1 MLINATHDYALR
13 MCCYLAR
20 KRRRESTRDIAEATG
35 VSRQFLT
42 QLAQPLRD
50 AGILDARVGK
60 GGGYMLAKDP
70 SEVSVL
76 DVMRA
81 VDEATAPEHPS
92 REAMY
97 VKRQLEDALECI
109 RLPEVM

>member
-13 MCCYLAR
+13 MCCFLAR
-20 KRRRESTRDIAEATG
+20 KGGSASSKEIAEATG
-35 VSRQFLT
+35 APRDYLIQI
-42 QLAQPLRD
+42 AQPLRD

-60 GGGYMLAKDP
+60 GGGYALASDP
-70 SEVSVL
+70 GEVSVL

-81 VDEATAPEHPS
+81 VAEATEPECLGE
-92 REAMY
+92 EAVY

>member
-20 KRRRESTRDIAEATG
+20 KGRRASTREIADASG
-35 VSRQFLT
+35 ASRQFLT

-50 AGILDARVGK
+50 AGIIDAKVGK
-60 GGGYMLAKDP
+60 GGGYTLAKDP
-70 SEVSVL
+70 GEVSVL
-76 DVMRA
+76 AVMCA
-81 VDEATAPEHPS
+81 VDEATEPEHPS
-92 REAMY
+92 QEAMY
-97 VKRQLEDALECI
+97 VKRQLLDALDCL